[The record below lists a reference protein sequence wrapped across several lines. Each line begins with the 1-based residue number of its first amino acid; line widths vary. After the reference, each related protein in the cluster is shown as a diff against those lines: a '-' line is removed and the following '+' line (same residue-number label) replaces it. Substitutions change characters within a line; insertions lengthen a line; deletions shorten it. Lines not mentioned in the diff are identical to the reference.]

1 MRAGVWKPRTRP
13 GTFEGAGEPA
23 LQWLRNARERH
34 GVLVGCEV
42 ASATHV
48 RASLSYG
55 MDLLWIGARTAA
67 NPFMVQEIAETL
79 QQMGCT
85 GNNDS
90 SAGIASDVPV
100 LVKNPVNP
108 DIDLWIGGIE
118 RLCACGVRKVGAV
131 LRGVTPDLTRG
142 KFRNDPAWHLGVQ
155 LRSRHPEIPLFCDP
169 SHMGGS
175 AGYVQELSQ
184 RALDLGFD
192 GLMIEV
198 HPCPEQALSD
208 AAQQLTPSQLCLL
221 LHGGLTMRNPSS
233 PDGEYVR
240 DLAALRSE
248 IDEIDDKLLELIA
261 RRMDVSGRI
270 GELKRLNNVAILQS
284 ERWDDVLS
292 RMLASGRE
300 MGLSESLVRDVF
312 YAIHA
317 QSVNRQTH

>member
-23 LQWLRNARERH
+23 LQWLCRARERH

-42 ASATHV
+42 ASAAHV
-48 RASLSYG
+48 RACLSYG
-55 MDLLWIGARTAA
+55 MDLLWIGARTTA
-67 NPFMVQEIAETL
+67 NPFMVQEIAEAL
-79 QQMGCT
+79 QH
-85 GNNDS
+85 
-90 SAGIASDVPV
+90 ADVPV

-108 DIDLWIGGIE
+108 DVDLWAGSIE
-118 RLCACGVRKVGAV
+118 RLCVCGVHRVGAV

-142 KFRNDPAWHLGVQ
+142 KLRNDPAWHLGVQ

-184 RALDLGFD
+184 KALDLGFD

-208 AAQQLTPSQLCLL
+208 AAQQITPSRLHAL
-221 LHGGLTMRNPSS
+221 LHGGLILRNQSS
-233 PDGEYVR
+233 PDGKYLR

-248 IDEIDDKLLELIA
+248 IDEIDDKLLELIV

-270 GELKRLNNVAILQS
+270 GELKRLNNVTILQS
-284 ERWDDVLS
+284 ERWDDVLG
-292 RMLASGRE
+292 RMLAEGE
-300 MGLSESLVRDVF
+300 DLGLSEELVRDVF
-312 YAIHA
+312 CAIHA
-317 QSVNRQTH
+317 QSVNRQTR